1 MTDTPTA
8 VSEASSALLN
18 LEMLAGLFAVRDELG
33 DFFEGATFK
42 RSDSEGREAIAPLFS
57 DSALGMLA
65 PIGWAL
71 ATLAG
76 SQSRQEFVE
85 KAPGDA
91 WRNAAA
97 LMGATVD
104 FVQGFLARWRGGV
117 LGETT
122 AEVFT
127 AGVVGPVSTF
137 KAKRIRRECL
147 LDDTGMGRLE
157 TLQVEGE
164 ACELLVFDALLAD
177 MLEELQN
184 EPMATHVRKTPPKKR
199 GQRWTGNTPKACM
212 LVFEFVW
219 AKLERERAAPV
230 FKLMHVEH
238 LGSSY
243 VQAPKVLG
251 GIAWAF
257 GTDGQ
262 RVVDGDEYR
271 AAPKVAR
278 YVSRSIGLVP
288 EGRLK
293 QGLLAVET
301 TTEALA
307 VRVLADSQAVISGVG
322 GKVALL
328 LAVLSPEGSGLC
340 RMTVDELCRMLW
352 PAAKRGPQLR
362 DRQAAV
368 KAALA
373 LRELFV
379 VLPNTVNFRLWDIS
393 APAAKAPTGDLPI
406 TFGWSKNAE
415 AEELGGLAAG
425 MLRGR
430 FLLNLSG
437 AMRLSADHALEL
449 RTYLHAAAG
458 WNEARRGEV
467 FEPKFAPMGTAEE
480 IAARVN
486 ALSAPALQYL
496 SEQGKGRRQAAAD
509 DKRRLTEALERLAD
523 EAGLIRLEKGGRG
536 VLRLLPPGG
545 LLEAYELMRKDG
557 RRPVK

>member
-1 MTDTPTA
+1 MSRADSREDDLDRFRGASAALTLGALTLRGRKADDATA
-8 VSEASSALLN
+8 GSRAMARIFRMSAAERDGLALVDDLTVDV
-18 LEMLAGLFAVRDELG
+18 LEKDADAGSLMGLPWALSAVRAGAGELAVEQWRDVGELVARTAETVWSLLEAEGLADVWVGSLLDEMARPLLTTVDVDG
-33 DFFEGATFK
+33 EARELLAFDVLLAKLLDMLDQPAWAAKVRATPA
-42 RSDSEGREAIAPLFS
+42 EARGERW
-57 DSALGMLA
+57 ALGA
-65 PIGWAL
+65 
-71 ATLAG
+71 
-76 SQSRQEFVE
+76 V
-85 KAPGDA
+85 
-91 WRNAAA
+91 N
-97 LMGATVD
+97 GA
-104 FVQGFLARWRGGV
+104 
-117 LGETT
+117 GET
-122 AEVFT
+122 VFR
-127 AGVVGPVSTF
+127 A
-137 KAKRIRRECL
+137 
-147 LDDTGMGRLE
+147 
-157 TLQVEGE
+157 
-164 ACELLVFDALLAD
+164 
-177 MLEELQN
+177 
-184 EPMATHVRKTPPKKR
+184 
-199 GQRWTGNTPKACM
+199 
-212 LVFEFVW
+212 VW
-219 AKLERERAAPV
+219 AKLQRERAVPV
-230 FKLMHVEH
+230 FRLMHVEH
-238 LGSSY
+238 EGSSY

-257 GTDGQ
+257 GTEGQ
-262 RVVDGDEYR
+262 RVAEPTEVVDGDEYR

-288 EGRLK
+288 EGRVQ
-293 QGLLAVET
+293 QGILAVET

-307 VRVLADSQAVISGVG
+307 VRVLADSQAVVSGVG
-322 GKVALL
+322 GKMALL
-328 LAVLSPEGSGLC
+328 LAVLSPEGGGLC
-340 RMTVDELCRMLW
+340 RMTVDQLCRMLW

-379 VLPNTVNFRLWDIS
+379 VLPNTVNFRLWDIA
-393 APAAKAPTGDLPI
+393 APAAKAPTGELPI

-415 AEELGGLAAG
+415 AEELGGRAAG

-458 WNEARRGEV
+458 WNEARRGDA
-467 FEPKFAPMGTAEE
+467 FDPKFAPKGTAEE
-480 IAARVN
+480 LAARVN
-486 ALSAPALQYL
+486 ALSAPAVQYL

-523 EAGLIRLEKGGRG
+523 EAGLIRLEKAGRG

>member
-1 MTDTPTA
+1 M
-8 VSEASSALLN
+8 S
-18 LEMLAGLFAVRDELG
+18 AVRAGAGELAVEQWRDVGELVARTAETVWSLLEAEGLADVWVGSLLDEMARPLLTTVDVDG
-33 DFFEGATFK
+33 EARELLAFDVLLAKLLDMLDQPAWAAKVRATPA
-42 RSDSEGREAIAPLFS
+42 EARGERW
-57 DSALGMLA
+57 ALGA
-65 PIGWAL
+65 
-71 ATLAG
+71 
-76 SQSRQEFVE
+76 V
-85 KAPGDA
+85 
-91 WRNAAA
+91 N
-97 LMGATVD
+97 GA
-104 FVQGFLARWRGGV
+104 
-117 LGETT
+117 GET
-122 AEVFT
+122 VFR
-127 AGVVGPVSTF
+127 A
-137 KAKRIRRECL
+137 
-147 LDDTGMGRLE
+147 
-157 TLQVEGE
+157 
-164 ACELLVFDALLAD
+164 
-177 MLEELQN
+177 
-184 EPMATHVRKTPPKKR
+184 
-199 GQRWTGNTPKACM
+199 
-212 LVFEFVW
+212 VW
-219 AKLERERAAPV
+219 AKLQRERAVPV
-230 FKLMHVEH
+230 FRLMHVEH
-238 LGSSY
+238 EGSSY

-257 GTDGQ
+257 GTEGQ
-262 RVVDGDEYR
+262 RVAEPTEVVDGDEYR

-288 EGRLK
+288 EGRVQ
-293 QGLLAVET
+293 QGILAVET

-307 VRVLADSQAVISGVG
+307 VRVLADSQAVVSGVG
-322 GKVALL
+322 GKMALL
-328 LAVLSPEGSGLC
+328 LAVLSPEGGGLC
-340 RMTVDELCRMLW
+340 RMTVDQLCRMLW

-379 VLPNTVNFRLWDIS
+379 VLPNTVNFRLWDIA
-393 APAAKAPTGDLPI
+393 APAAKAPTGELPI

-415 AEELGGLAAG
+415 AEELGGRAAG

-458 WNEARRGEV
+458 WNEARRGDA
-467 FEPKFAPMGTAEE
+467 FDPKFAPKGTAEE
-480 IAARVN
+480 LAARVN
-486 ALSAPALQYL
+486 ALSAPAVQYL

-523 EAGLIRLEKGGRG
+523 EAGLIRLEKAGRG

>member
-1 MTDTPTA
+1 MCIRDRWKAATTPERGPLGPRACLA
-8 VSEASSALLN
+8 VFQA
-18 LEMLAGLFAVRDELG
+18 
-33 DFFEGATFK
+33 
-42 RSDSEGREAIAPLFS
+42 
-57 DSALGMLA
+57 
-65 PIGWAL
+65 
-71 ATLAG
+71 
-76 SQSRQEFVE
+76 
-85 KAPGDA
+85 
-91 WRNAAA
+91 
-97 LMGATVD
+97 
-104 FVQGFLARWRGGV
+104 
-117 LGETT
+117 
-122 AEVFT
+122 
-127 AGVVGPVSTF
+127 
-137 KAKRIRRECL
+137 
-147 LDDTGMGRLE
+147 
-157 TLQVEGE
+157 
-164 ACELLVFDALLAD
+164 
-177 MLEELQN
+177 
-184 EPMATHVRKTPPKKR
+184 
-199 GQRWTGNTPKACM
+199 
-212 LVFEFVW
+212 VW
-219 AKLERERAAPV
+219 AKLKDERAAPV
-230 FKLMHVEH
+230 YKLMHVEH

-307 VRVLADSQAVISGVG
+307 VRVLADSQAVVSGVG

-379 VLPNTVNFRLWDIS
+379 VLPNTVNFRLWDIA

-458 WNEARRGEV
+458 WNEARRGDA
-467 FEPKFAPMGTAEE
+467 FDPKFAPKGTAEE
-480 IAARVN
+480 LAARVN
-486 ALSAPALQYL
+486 ALSAPAVQYL

-557 RRPVK
+557 RRPVR